1 MSYGWTFEPRCFFR
15 QGVELP
21 PLRQR
26 GASETPTT
34 QRAGESDA
42 EL

>member
-1 MSYGWTFEPRCFFR
+1 MAELSSLAVFFR